1 MKPFFVCLLLLGVL
15 VLPGCGG
22 KKVSVENQKEKF
34 SYSVG
39 LNIGGEIRK
48 DSVSFDIDA
57 LTQGIKDALADSS
70 KRLMTP
76 EQAQQAIT
84 AYQKEM
90 MTRRA
95 ETNLKEGQAF
105 LEENKKKEGVITL
118 PSGLQY
124 KVITAGDGKT
134 PRKDQTVMTQY
145 RGTLIDG
152 KEFDSSYRRG
162 VPATF
167 VVSEVIP
174 GWTEALQLMPVGSR
188 WMLFVPPG
196 LAYGDMGRPPVIGPN
211 ATLIFEIQLLGI
223 K

>member
-1 MKPFFVCLLLLGVL
+1 MKPLFLRWLLLVVL

-22 KKVSVENQKEKF
+22 KKVTVETLKDKF

-39 LNIGGEIRK
+39 LNIGNEIKK
-48 DSVSFDIDA
+48 DSISFDIDV
-57 LTQGIKDALADSS
+57 LVQGIKDAQADSS

-76 EQAQQAIT
+76 QEAQQAIT
-84 AYQKEM
+84 AYQQEM
-90 MTRRA
+90 MSRRA
-95 ETNLKEGQAF
+95 ETNRKEGQVF

-124 KVITAGDGKT
+124 KVVATGTGKP
-134 PRKDQTVMTQY
+134 PRRDQTVITQY

-162 VPATF
+162 EPATF
-167 VVSEVIP
+167 VVGEVIP
-174 GWTEALQLMPVGSR
+174 GWTEALQLMTVGSR
-188 WMLFVPPG
+188 WQLFVPAN
-196 LAYGDMGRPPVIGPN
+196 LAYGEMGRPPVIGPN